1 MSSSEEVFNKSNK
14 IYSKAPK
21 ESGFKD
27 DLKYSPDKAQQ
38 LENNEGMKRK

>member
-14 IYSKAPK
+14 IYSK

-27 DLKYSPDKAQQ
+27 DLKYSPSKAQQ